1 MSTRCILMSIRK
13 EWWEEIA
20 AGRKVLEFRT
30 RFPTDYRGVVH
41 VYESGK
47 DSRHAV
53 VGSFAVDYV
62 IDADKSR
69 ASRYEDWD
77 VLDRLNGDQLNGD
90 QLNDFFGRKYH
101 AKGSFYAIHVTD
113 VVADGTPMSLE
124 DFGAMLDK
132 PVIRA
137 PQSWQYI
144 NI

>member
-13 EWWEEIA
+13 ECWKEIA

-30 RFPTDYRGVVH
+30 RFPTDYRGIVH

-53 VGSFAVDYV
+53 VGSFRVDYV
-62 IDADKSR
+62 IYADNSR
-69 ASRYEDWD
+69 ASRCEDWD
-77 VLDRLNGDQLNGD
+77 ILERLNGD
-90 QLNDFFGRKYH
+90 QLNDFFERKYR
-101 AKGSFYAIHVTD
+101 AKGSLYAIHVTD
-113 VVADGTPMSLE
+113 VVADGAPMSLE
-124 DFGAMLDK
+124 DFASLLDK